1 MRALAVMVK
10 APVPGLVKTR
20 LVPPLTFDEAAGLYR
35 CFVKDTFDLVAGLEG
50 VRLFSPY
57 APPALADEVA
67 SVIPAGVEA
76 FAQEGHTL
84 GERISNVFKR
94 LFSAGYG
101 KVVVIGSDSPDLPLR
116 YIEDAFKALGRVS
129 LVLGPAKDGGYY
141 LVGMNRFDER
151 PFAEIPW
158 STSKVMDETLKRAN
172 SARIPFELISLWHD
186 YDSFDDLALLR
197 DNHSAPASSTFLKG
211 LVL

>member
-1 MRALAVMVK
+1 MHALAVMVK

-35 CFVKDTFDLVAGLEG
+35 CFVKDTFDRVAGLEG
-50 VRLFSPY
+50 VRFFSPY
-57 APPALADEVA
+57 APPALADEVV

-76 FAQEGHTL
+76 FAQAGHTL

-94 LFSAGYG
+94 LFSEGYG
-101 KVVVIGSDSPDLPLR
+101 KVVVIGSDSPDVPLR

-129 LVLGPAKDGGYY
+129 LVLGPAEDGGYY
-141 LVGMNRFDER
+141 LIGMNRFDER
-151 PFAEIPW
+151 PFAAIPW

-172 SARIPFELISLWHD
+172 SARMPFELISLWHD

-197 DNHSAPASSTFLKG
+197 DNHSAPASSTFLTG
-211 LVL
+211 LAI

>member
-1 MRALAVMVK
+1 MRALAVMLK
-10 APVPGLVKTR
+10 APVSGLVKTR

-35 CFVKDTFDLVAGLEG
+35 CFVKDTFDLVKGLEG

-57 APPALADEVA
+57 APPALADLVA

-84 GERISNVFKR
+84 GERISNVFER

-151 PFAEIPW
+151 PFVDIPW
-158 STSKVMDETLKRAN
+158 STSKVIDETLKRAN
-172 SARIPFELISLWHD
+172 SARISFELISLWHD
-186 YDSFDDLALLR
+186 YDSFDDLVLLR
-197 DNHSAPASSTFLKG
+197 DNHSAPASSSFLKG
-211 LVL
+211 LAL